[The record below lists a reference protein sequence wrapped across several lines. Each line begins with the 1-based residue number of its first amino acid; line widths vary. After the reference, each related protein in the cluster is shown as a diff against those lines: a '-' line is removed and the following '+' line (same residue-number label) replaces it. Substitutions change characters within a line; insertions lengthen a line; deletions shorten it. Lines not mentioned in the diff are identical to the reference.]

1 MNSILQYKK
10 YFGIGFIIFIILIT
24 IIIKYG
30 YLHKEKKKET
40 NNFQFPEKIVLTKE
54 FIDSSG
60 ISVIEIKRSELQE
73 SISLTGE
80 VAFDPDRVSQI
91 SARIP
96 GRISRVDFVEGS
108 IVKQGASLVE
118 MESPEA
124 SRLRSKYL
132 ASFTRAMV
140 TQKNMKRI
148 KELLEMRLTSEQ
160 ELLNAE
166 SEYKVM
172 DAELRTDRTNL
183 QVQGIPIPDLE
194 NKLES
199 GLGKII
205 IRSPLNGIALSR
217 DAIPGKQVDVNSILG
232 VVGDISHVWFLV
244 KIFEKDLSLLQ
255 KGSFAKVH
263 LNALPGIIFEGSLE
277 HIGSQVDLGTRTI
290 SGRIVIQNPEFK
302 AKIGLFGKAEI
313 IVVRSDVLVVPIKS
327 FFEWD
332 KKKYVFLQSGYL
344 TFSPRIVELGESSKD
359 VIEIL
364 SGIEE
369 GERVVTEGM
378 FTLKSIFLKTTFGE
392 EQ

>member
-1 MNSILQYKK
+1 MNNLLKNKK
-10 YFGIGFIIFIILIT
+10 YIGIGLVLIIILFVVT
-24 IIIKYG
+24 FKYG
-30 YLHKEKKKET
+30 FLIKEKKRET
-40 NNFQFPEKIVLTKE
+40 TDFQFPEKIVLTKE
-54 FIDSSG
+54 LIDTSG
-60 ISVIEIKRSELQE
+60 ISVVESKKSELEE

-132 ASFTRAMV
+132 ASFTRALV
-140 TQKNMKRI
+140 AQKNMKRI

-217 DAIPGKQVDVNSILG
+217 DAIPGKQVDINSILG
-232 VVGDISHVWFLV
+232 VVGDISQVWFLV

-255 KGSFAKVH
+255 IGSIAKVH
-263 LNALPGIIFEGSLE
+263 LNALPGIVFEGSLE
-277 HIGSQVDLGTRTI
+277 HIGSQVDMGTRTL

-313 IVVRSDVLVVPIKS
+313 SVIRNNVLVVPKKS
-327 FFEWD
+327 VFEWD
-332 KKKYVFLQSGYL
+332 KKKYVFLQSGHL
-344 TFSPRIVELGESSKD
+344 TFSPKIIELGESSKD
-359 VIEIL
+359 VIEVI

-369 GERVVTEGM
+369 GERVVTDGL